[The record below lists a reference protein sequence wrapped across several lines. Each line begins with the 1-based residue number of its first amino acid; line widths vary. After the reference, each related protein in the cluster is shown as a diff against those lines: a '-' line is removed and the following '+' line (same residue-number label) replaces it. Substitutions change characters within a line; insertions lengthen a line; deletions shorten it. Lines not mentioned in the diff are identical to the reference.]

1 MDAIHT
7 RSFALADDHAVEHV
21 QWIATA
27 GLIAALVLIGALGVR
42 ELRAAVSLGIATDD
56 VAESTLVSREAVS
69 VPTLV
74 VGADQRLRLGEL
86 RSDAVAQLAAL
97 KLLRRTEEAGPLGLR
112 EVRTYQGVALVFEP
126 FERAGAPRVAA
137 IYLQ

>member
-112 EVRTYQGVALVFEP
+112 EFRTYQGVALVFEP